1 MPSGPPKRHK
11 RARNVYDLF
20 YRGVLPELPSFPR
33 LFGIDA
39 DIDSQPTAIFRV
51 GLGPELRPDLVLL
64 LTDGAVLHLEI
75 QSRAPSLERMEAR
88 MREYRHA
95 IEGRFGTDRL
105 IYQIVMYVD
114 LERRPRRRES
124 PGVVL
129 ADPKAVTHVHLP
141 DLDYGRLSKKDASS
155 PAYAL
160 LKLAARATGLESG
173 MEQAVRVVGEVD
185 DFPTWVNLDIMLHYI
200 AVMQGPEALALLRRL
215 ERRKVIEPLNFYE
228 LRDAVQE
235 HYQSLLKDEQVQ
247 RWRAEG
253 RAEGRVEGR
262 AEGRV
267 EGRAEGRVEG
277 RAEGRVEGRTEGR
290 VEGWIL
296 AVTGVLRCRG
306 MPASAADMERLR
318 GLPVDRMPSI
328 ADAYE
333 CTDVADLFRRA
344 ERTNGGPDSETER

>member
-1 MPSGPPKRHK
+1 
-11 RARNVYDLF
+11 
-20 YRGVLPELPSFPR
+20 
-33 LFGIDA
+33 
-39 DIDSQPTAIFRV
+39 
-51 GLGPELRPDLVLL
+51 
-64 LTDGAVLHLEI
+64 
-75 QSRAPSLERMEAR
+75 

-114 LERRPRRRES
+114 LERRPRRREA

-262 AEGRV
+262 TEGRV
-267 EGRAEGRVEG
+267 EGRA
-277 RAEGRVEGRTEGR
+277 
-290 VEGWIL
+290 EGWIL